1 MKRIL
6 LIKLILIFA
15 LWFSYSFIILAQ
27 DELKPSDKIV
37 YVVFENRFTNFVLIP
52 NRGKLPYFKIY
63 RKHKT
68 ETDFTYIGELEK
80 PSFADRNECGYSYG
94 VCWEDPKYHS
104 RDVDYKVLALDKK
117 GIELCEM
124 IIIWEKE
131 KELIRSNDSLKN
143 H

>member
-63 RKHKT
+63 R
-68 ETDFTYIGELEK
+68 
-80 PSFADRNECGYSYG
+80 
-94 VCWEDPKYHS
+94 
-104 RDVDYKVLALDKK
+104 
-117 GIELCEM
+117 
-124 IIIWEKE
+124 
-131 KELIRSNDSLKN
+131 
-143 H
+143 